1 MAHSSALVDAI
12 KRELRARNLTYA
24 KVARHMKLSEATV
37 KRLFSRQ
44 DFTLERIDQIC
55 ELMGMEFSDL
65 VRAVPARSA
74 AISQLT
80 YEQESE
86 FVANPRLMLV
96 ALLALNYWKFEEIL
110 ARYDLSPA
118 ECIRLLARL
127 DRLKFIELLPNN
139 RYRLLVSQ
147 AFSWIPDGPI
157 QRFFKEHASRDFLD
171 SRFDRE
177 EEFFVLSN
185 GALARG
191 SVAGLLNRLRLVAS
205 EFADMRANDSPI
217 PADDRIGITLFLAAR
232 RWEPGFL
239 ARFRREREAALPR
252 PSAPRASGRPVAV
265 REAPGARLDPRQGS
279 RRRRR

>member
-12 KRELRARNLTYA
+12 KRELRARNITYSR
-24 KVARHMKLSEATV
+24 VAEHMKLSEATV
-37 KRLFSRQ
+37 KRLFSQ
-44 DFTLERIDQIC
+44 QNFTLDRVDQIC

-65 VRAVPARSA
+65 VRAVPTRSA
-74 AISQLT
+74 AISRLT
-80 YEQESE
+80 YEQETE

-96 ALLALNYWKFEEIL
+96 ALLALNYWKFEEIT
-110 ARYDLSPA
+110 ARYDLSDA
-118 ECIRLLARL
+118 ECIKLLARL

-185 GALARG
+185 GALSES
-191 SVAGLLNRLRLVAS
+191 SVVGLLNRLRQVAGD
-205 EFADMRANDSPI
+205 FADLRANDSSV
-217 PADDRIGITLFLAAR
+217 PAADRIGITLVLAAR

-239 ARFRREREAALPR
+239 AKFRRPRDAGSHPRDTATKTPTRGITATAQREPR
-252 PSAPRASGRPVAV
+252 RT
-265 REAPGARLDPRQGS
+265 S
-279 RRRRR
+279 R

>member
-12 KRELRARNLTYA
+12 KRELRARNITYA
-24 KVARHMKLSEATV
+24 RVAQHMRLSEATV
-37 KRLFSRQ
+37 KRLFSQ
-44 DFTLERIDQIC
+44 QNFTLERIDQIC

-86 FVANPRLMLV
+86 FVANPKLMLV

-110 ARYDLSPA
+110 ARYDVTEA

-139 RYRLLVSQ
+139 RYRLLISQ

-185 GALARG
+185 GALSRS
-191 SVAGLLNRLRLVAS
+191 SVLGLLNRLRTVAG
-205 EFADMRANDSPI
+205 EFAEMRANDAPI
-217 PADDRIGITLFLAAR
+217 PAVDRIGITLFLAAR

-239 ARFRREREAALPR
+239 GRFRRERDSKVPPPDAVHGGK
-252 PSAPRASGRPVAV
+252 ASGSA
-265 REAPGARLDPRQGS
+265 AAKGLQARRVPR
-279 RRRRR
+279 

>member
-1 MAHSSALVDAI
+1 MAHSSALVETL
-12 KRELRARNLTYA
+12 KRELRARNITYA
-24 KVARHMKLSEATV
+24 RVARHMKLSEATV
-37 KRLFSRQ
+37 KRLFSQQ
-44 DFTLERIDQIC
+44 DFTLERIDHIC
-55 ELMGMEFSDL
+55 ALMGMEFSDL
-65 VRAVPARSA
+65 VRSVPAGSA

-96 ALLALNYWKFEEIL
+96 ALLALNYWKFEEIV
-110 ARYDLSPA
+110 ARYDLSQA
-118 ECIRLLARL
+118 ECIKLLARL

-171 SRFDRE
+171 SRFDHE
-177 EEFFVLSN
+177 DEFFVLSN
-185 GALARG
+185 GALSRSA
-191 SVAGLLNRLRLVAS
+191 VLGLLNRLRQVAS

-217 PADDRIGITLFLAAR
+217 PAVDRIGITLFLAAR

-239 ARFRREREAALPR
+239 ARFRRPREETVPLPNAV
-252 PSAPRASGRPVAV
+252 PGSQGRSNVA
-265 REAPGARLDPRQGS
+265 ETRQQTRRGS
-279 RRRRR
+279 R

>member
-1 MAHSSALVDAI
+1 MAPSSALVEAI

-24 KVARHMKLSEATV
+24 RVAQHMQLSEATV
-37 KRLFSRQ
+37 KRLFSQ
-44 DFTLERIDQIC
+44 QNFTLERIDQIC

-74 AISQLT
+74 AISELT

-86 FVANPRLMLV
+86 FVANPKLMLV

-110 ARYDLSPA
+110 ARYDLTEA

-185 GALARG
+185 GALSRS
-191 SVAGLLNRLRLVAS
+191 SVVGLLNRLRTVAN
-205 EFADMRANDSPI
+205 EFAEMRASDSPI
-217 PADDRIGITLFLAAR
+217 PAVDRIGITLFLAAR

-239 ARFRREREAALPR
+239 GRFRRERDSSVAR
-252 PSAPRASGRPVAV
+252 PNSAPGSKARASSAGKGQQTR
-265 REAPGARLDPRQGS
+265 RSPR
-279 RRRRR
+279 